1 MTTTPHQA
9 PAVLQASV
17 LQAPAVLQA
26 SVAQEPAVLQEPVYR
41 FSKGPAASNT
51 YLTHAEDGT
60 TSQLTIDWSYDGV
73 YFIYKNEKVI
83 IISIGP
89 TTLNENSKHF
99 LTINASLEK
108 KETFRKLFQ
117 LTGENLSGYSEKTD
131 RVLNKID
138 ELIYY
143 YSNLRSSSSLA
154 YLLSETNKDKSL
166 IFSLR

>member
-1 MTTTPHQA
+1 MTTTP
-9 PAVLQASV
+9 SSS
-17 LQAPAVLQA
+17 LQAPA
-26 SVAQEPAVLQEPVYR
+26 YR

-51 YLTHAEDGT
+51 YLTHPEDGT

-73 YFIYKNEKVI
+73 YFIYKNEKAI
-83 IISIGP
+83 ILSIGP

-131 RVLNKID
+131 RVLNKLD

-143 YSNLRSSSSLA
+143 Y
-154 YLLSETNKDKSL
+154 
-166 IFSLR
+166 